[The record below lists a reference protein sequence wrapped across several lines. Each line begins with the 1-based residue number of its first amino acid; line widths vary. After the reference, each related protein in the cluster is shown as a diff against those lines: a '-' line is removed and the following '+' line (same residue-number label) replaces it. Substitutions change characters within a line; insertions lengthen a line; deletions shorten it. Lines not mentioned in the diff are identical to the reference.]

1 MIFVTRW
8 SILQVFLPTGLIMD
22 QLVHPDEEI
31 FFIKQQVVSK
41 ATTDGKIQLEELYLV
56 EVQDEMSCFWSKV
69 RVCCSCQGYLDNDTS

>member
-1 MIFVTRW
+1 
-8 SILQVFLPTGLIMD
+8 MD

-56 EVQDEMSCFWSKV
+56 EVQDEMSCF
-69 RVCCSCQGYLDNDTS
+69 